1 MILYC
6 CFTYNHVGYDSYY
19 LGLLTYAFVVLFCFV
34 LFCYVL
40 FCFDLPYSFRIYP
53 SFIVS
58 IDTVQAGRAGRYG
71 ETASPSKMD
80 SPRSGG
86 KALGY
91 GVGKGNV
98 LGRGDEGGD
107 GEGGGSGEEGKEG
120 FRQQLH
126 SKWEADKKTQKR

>member
-1 MILYC
+1 M
-6 CFTYNHVGYDSYY
+6 
-19 LGLLTYAFVVLFCFV
+19 
-34 LFCYVL
+34 
-40 FCFDLPYSFRIYP
+40 
-53 SFIVS
+53 
-58 IDTVQAGRAGRYG
+58 QAGRAGRYG

-126 SKWEADKKTQKR
+126 SKWEADKKTQKRLDYYIHISFLRSIYYSSFFSFFAI